1 MAVGAGVGYL
11 YVTDTRASIHRW
23 LVVPLV
29 RTIWPDAED
38 AHAAG
43 IHGLET
49 LYRWG
54 LHPRERG
61 DPDGAGD
68 LRIDVFGHTLDNPLG
83 ISSGLDKNAVIPS
96 PLFALGPAVVEI
108 GMSF

>member
-1 MAVGAGVGYL
+1 
-11 YVTDTRASIHRW
+11 
-23 LVVPLV
+23 VPLV